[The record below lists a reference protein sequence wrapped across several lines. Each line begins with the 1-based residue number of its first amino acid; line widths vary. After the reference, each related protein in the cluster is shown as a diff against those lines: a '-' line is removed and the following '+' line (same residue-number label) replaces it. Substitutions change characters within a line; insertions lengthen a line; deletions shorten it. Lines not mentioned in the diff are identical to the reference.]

1 MKLLQKMG
9 WQPGEGLGRNKEGTL
24 EPLSLDIKMD
34 KKGLLCKE
42 ELAPIR
48 PTPAVKLMQDFQ
60 GKHPVSILHELCT
73 KKHWDPPVFEQ
84 VADIGPDHLKHF
96 LFKVKIETNFDN
108 VVSQENCGHF
118 VGCRSLSTES
128 NTRRVWPAP
137 PRKKLKPSQLRP
149 AFRRSASLLRPRDS
163 FSSVN

>member
-1 MKLLQKMG
+1 MKKDQFSSAAPVAGGVGMKLLQKMG

-42 ELAPIR
+42 ELAPCR
-48 PTPAVKLMQDFQ
+48 PTPAVKLIQDFQ

-96 LFKVKIETNFDN
+96 LFKVNDISLDCKQKWKEEETSISNAIF
-108 VVSQENCGHF
+108 VSD
-118 VGCRSLSTES
+118 VG
-128 NTRRVWPAP
+128 RR
-137 PRKKLKPSQLRP
+137 
-149 AFRRSASLLRPRDS
+149 
-163 FSSVN
+163 